1 MLTRLLVPLVILPL
15 LVGADWPQF
24 RGAGA
29 RGVAAGQQIPI
40 QFGPDEHVAW
50 KVALPG
56 KGVCGP
62 IVVGDRVVVTAA
74 SGPVLQD
81 KLHVLCFDTKTGQ
94 QLWQRQFWATGR
106 PHHHPTSSNAAPT
119 PASDGKRIFAFFS
132 SNDLV
137 CLDFQGNLLW
147 YRGLGLDYPKT
158 GNDVGMSS
166 SPIVIGDTVIVQVE
180 CQGDSF
186 AAGLDTATGENRWRI
201 DRPQQANWVTPAEL
215 PSSLGRP
222 LVLLQSGK
230 GLTAHEAKTGKQV
243 WSYNAS
249 CSGIPSL
256 AAADNRIFLPA
267 GGMTVLEIPDT
278 ESAPSL
284 LWTSNKVAPGNS
296 SPVIDGNRLYVL
308 TKAGVL
314 TAADT
319 QTGQIL
325 WQTRLKGT
333 FWATPVVTGGHAY
346 CVNQDGECLVVK
358 LGEKGEIVH
367 SVSFGE
373 PFFGT
378 PAVAGNALFLR
389 GNQHL
394 WKVAN

>member
-1 MLTRLLVPLVILPL
+1 MLTRLLVSLVVLPL
-15 LVGADWPQF
+15 LVGADWSQF
-24 RGAGA
+24 RGAGG
-29 RGVAAGQQIPI
+29 RGVADDQQVPI
-40 QFGPDEHVAW
+40 KFGPEENVAW
-50 KVALPG
+50 KVSLPG

-81 KLHVLCFDTKTGQ
+81 KLHVLCFDAKTGR

-119 PASDGKRIFAFFS
+119 PASDGERIFAFFS

-137 CLDFQGNLLW
+137 CLDLQGNLLW
-147 YRGLGLDYPKT
+147 YRGLGLDYPKA

-166 SPIVIGDTVIVQVE
+166 SPVVIGETVVVQVE

-186 AAGLDTATGENRWRI
+186 AAGLNTATGENRWRI
-201 DRPQQANWVTPAEL
+201 DRPQRANWVTPAAL
-215 PSSLGRP
+215 HSSLGKD
-222 LVLLQSGK
+222 LVLLQSGT
-230 GLTAHEAKTGKQV
+230 GLSAHEAMTGKQV
-243 WSYNAS
+243 WSFNTS

-256 AAADNRIFLPA
+256 AVADNRIFLPA
-267 GGMTVLEIPDT
+267 GGMTVLEVPAT

-284 LWTSNKVAPGNS
+284 LWASNKVAPGNS
-296 SPVIDGNRLYVL
+296 SPVIDGDRLYVL
-308 TKAGVL
+308 TKAGIL
-314 TAADT
+314 TAADA
-319 QTGQIL
+319 QTGQIV

-333 FWATPVVTGGHAY
+333 FWATPIVAGGYAF
-346 CVNQDGECLVVK
+346 CVNQDGDCLVVK
-358 LGEKGEIVH
+358 LGEKGEIVQ

-373 PFFGT
+373 PFYGT

-394 WKVAN
+394 WKIAN

>member
-1 MLTRLLVPLVILPL
+1 MLTRLLVPLAVLPL
-15 LVGADWPQF
+15 LVGADWSQF
-24 RGAGA
+24 RGAGG
-29 RGVAAGQQIPI
+29 RGVAIDQQIPI
-40 QFGPDEHVAW
+40 KFGPEENVAW
-50 KVALPG
+50 KVSLPG

-81 KLHVLCFDTKTGQ
+81 KLHVLCFDATTGR

-119 PASDGKRIFAFFS
+119 PASDGERIFAFFS

-137 CLDFQGNLLW
+137 CLDLQGNLLW
-147 YRGLGLDYPKT
+147 YRGLGLDYPKA

-166 SPIVIGDTVIVQVE
+166 SPVVIGETVVVQVE

-201 DRPQQANWVTPAEL
+201 DRPQRANWVTPAAL
-215 PSSLGRP
+215 HSALGKD
-222 LVLLQSGK
+222 LVLLQSST
-230 GLTAHEAKTGKQV
+230 GLSAHEALTGKQV
-243 WSYNAS
+243 WSFNAS

-256 AAADNRIFLPA
+256 AVADNRIFLPA
-267 GGMTVLEIPDT
+267 GGMTVLEVPAT

-296 SPVIDGNRLYVL
+296 SPVIDGDRLYVL
-308 TKAGVL
+308 TKAGIL
-314 TAADT
+314 TAADA
-319 QTGQIL
+319 QTGQL
-325 WQTRLKGT
+325 VWQTRLKGT
-333 FWATPVVTGGHAY
+333 FWATPVVADGYAY
-346 CVNQDGECLVVK
+346 CVNQDGDCLVVK

-367 SVSFGE
+367 SVAFGE
-373 PFFGT
+373 PCYGT

-394 WKVAN
+394 WKIAN